1 MMIHDRNLNL
11 NRLKYSK
18 ILLVIAV
25 VLAVYYNK
33 NFMLFTEYGF
43 VAHIIGFLFIITCIL
58 GRIYSTVFLGGY
70 KANTIISH
78 GPFSVVRNPLYIF
91 SFFGVLGL
99 SVISNNY
106 LIIAFA
112 PISFILIYYPVV
124 LREECFLKK
133 HFGEEYIQYCK
144 KVNRFIPNFKLYSP
158 KEQIVCS
165 YKPLESAFLDSSIWI
180 VGAIIFY
187 TVSMISF

>member
-1 MMIHDRNLNL
+1 MTNNRNLNL

-18 ILLVIAV
+18 ILLIIAV
-25 VLAVYYNK
+25 VVAVYYNQ
-33 NFMLFTEYGF
+33 NFMLFTKYEF
-43 VAHIIGFLFIITCIL
+43 IAHIIGFLFIIVCVL
-58 GRIYSTVFLGGY
+58 GRIYSTAFLGGY

-99 SVISNNY
+99 SVMSNNY
-106 LIIAFA
+106 LIIAIA

-124 LREECFLKK
+124 LREESFLKQ
-133 HFGEEYIQYCK
+133 HFGKEYIDYCQ
-144 KVNRFIPNFKLYSP
+144 KVNRFIPNFKLYNG

-165 YKPLESAFLDSSIWI
+165 YKPFESAFLDSSIWI
-180 VGAIIFY
+180 VGAIVFY
-187 TVSMISF
+187 TISMVHF